1 MNEDHSRLAI
11 IALGSNLGD
20 SAALIEQAVEA
31 LEKFSDRPAL
41 RSSLWKSEPVDCPPG
56 SPDFLNAV
64 MAIRPCPTD
73 TPENLLGKMQAIERR
88 LGRGPKQTDNEPR
101 PIDLDLI
108 AFGNHRVANEY
119 LTLPHPRAHLRRFVL
134 GPLAEILPGFVAPG
148 WDESASC
155 LLAGQATNPKAA
167 SEISQRV

>member
-20 SAALIEQAVEA
+20 SKTLIDQASDA
-31 LEKFSDRPAL
+31 LEKFSDKPAM

-56 SPDFLNAV
+56 SPDFVNA
-64 MAIRPCPTD
+64 IITIQPSPTD
-73 TPENLLGKMQAIERR
+73 TPENLLGKMQAIERQ

-108 AFGNHRVANEY
+108 AFGAHTISNEY
-119 LTLPHPRAHLRRFVL
+119 LTLPHPRAHLRKFVL
-134 GPLAEILPGFVAPG
+134 GPLSEILPNYEAPG
-148 WDESASC
+148 WLSNVGS
-155 LLAGQATNPKAA
+155 LLANLQAEELA
-167 SEISQRV
+167 SRIG